1 MTPMRPTRV
10 LLVEDSPSDVLLTRD
25 ALEARGRFR
34 VISADRLRGAIERL
48 DESPVDAILLDLALP
63 DAQGLEAL
71 LTLRRRAPDVPVI
84 VMTARDDEELG
95 LRAVQEGAQD
105 YLIKGRSDED
115 DLGRAIR
122 YAIERAY
129 IEDSLRQQKEF
140 VDGLIESARAIILVL
155 DPAGNV
161 VRFNRYLEELS
172 GRSLEDVRGA
182 DWFALM
188 LPEPDRARERAS
200 FLEALGGAAPRPTVT
215 RLATRDSGERE
226 ITWTYKA
233 LKDGRGRAAGVLAV
247 GNDITELR
255 EAQRRALQAERL
267 AAIGQMLTVLAHESG
282 NALSRSQACLE
293 MLGQKVA
300 DRPEAVDFIGRIQK
314 AQDQLHHLY
323 EDVRGYAAPIH
334 LEREPCDL
342 AVVWAQA
349 WSDLS
354 ALRRGRDAEVAHHD
368 RGLDLACSLDHRR
381 MVQVFRNLLE
391 NSLAACKDP
400 VRIRIHCDGAEI
412 EGRAGIRVAVRDNG
426 PGLGT
431 EQRQRIFEP
440 FFTTKSRGTGLG
452 MAIARRIVEAH
463 GGTMAVGDGPCNGAD
478 SGAEFVLILPR
489 ESS

>member
-25 ALEARGRFR
+25 ALEAGGRFR
-34 VISADRLRGAIERL
+34 VVSADRLRGAIAQL
-48 DESPVDAILLDLALP
+48 DEGSFDAVLLDLALP

-71 LTLRRRAPDVPVI
+71 LALRRRVPDLPVI

-105 YLIKGRSDED
+105 YLIKGRADED
-115 DLGRAIR
+115 SLGRAID

-129 IEDSLRQQKEF
+129 VEDTLRQQKDF
-140 VDGLIESARAIILVL
+140 VDGLIEAAQAIILVL
-155 DPAGNV
+155 DPAGGV
-161 VRFNRYLEELS
+161 VRFNRYLEDLS
-172 GRSLEDVRGA
+172 GHSLEDVRGQ

-188 LPEPDRARERAS
+188 LPEPDRARARAA
-200 FLEALGGAAPRPTVT
+200 FLEALDGVAPRPTVT
-215 RLATRDSGERE
+215 MLAVRASGERE

-255 EAQRRALQAERL
+255 EAQRRSLQAERL

-300 DRPEAVDFIGRIQK
+300 DRHDAADLVARIQK

-323 EDVRGYAAPIH
+323 DDIRGFAAPIS
-334 LEREPCDL
+334 LERGPCDL
-342 AVVWAQA
+342 ADVWSQA
-349 WSDLS
+349 WADLAS
-354 ALRRGRDAEVAHHD
+354 LHQDRDAEVHHRD
-368 RGLDLACSLDHRR
+368 SGLDLACLLDPHR

-400 VRIRIHCDGAEI
+400 VRIEIHCDGADI
-412 EGRAGIRVAVRDNG
+412 DGRPGVRVAVRDNG
-426 PGLGT
+426 PGLGP
-431 EQRQRIFEP
+431 EQRLRIFEP

-463 GGTMAVGDGPCNGAD
+463 GGTIAVGDRADPGA
-478 SGAEFVLILPR
+478 GAEFILTLPR
-489 ESS
+489 CPS